1 MYRLILKMVF
11 TYLIYQSIKE
21 HARGSPNMGPL
32 VVPILLAAGF
42 IHEYWWWNYDHNY
55 PLAVKNS
62 NNKSVKGIKQD

>member
-1 MYRLILKMVF
+1 M
-11 TYLIYQSIKE
+11 
-21 HARGSPNMGPL
+21 HARVSPNMGPL

-62 NNKSVKGIKQD
+62 NNKSVKGMKQD